1 MPVRCWFINNINK
14 FKKSY
19 TPVNH
24 LTPCGVY
31 LSERGRRSVI
41 NNYIRQHGKRLYGLC
56 LRLCANLHDA
66 DDLYQE
72 SWLKAMRSIERYDPA
87 MPFEPWI
94 ARICVNT
101 HKNVLRSIARSPLLN
116 FSSNEE
122 KERVL
127 LSTPAP
133 EEKDYQP
140 LYDAIERLPDKL
152 RIHIYTVDLENLN
165 K

>member
-1 MPVRCWFINNINK
+1 M
-14 FKKSY
+14 
-19 TPVNH
+19 
-24 LTPCGVY
+24 
-31 LSERGRRSVI
+31 I

-56 LRLCANLHDA
+56 LRLCANPHDA

-72 SWLKAMRSIERYDPA
+72 TWLKAMRSIERYDPA

-94 ARICVNT
+94 TRICVNT

-127 LSTPAP
+127 LSAPAP
-133 EEKDYQP
+133 EGKDYQP
-140 LYDAIERLPDKL
+140 LYDAIDRLPDKL
-152 RIHIYTVDLENLN
+152 RTTVILFYFRDMDIESTAEVLGVPPGTVKSRLSKAREKLKEVLTDETDLRF
-165 K
+165 